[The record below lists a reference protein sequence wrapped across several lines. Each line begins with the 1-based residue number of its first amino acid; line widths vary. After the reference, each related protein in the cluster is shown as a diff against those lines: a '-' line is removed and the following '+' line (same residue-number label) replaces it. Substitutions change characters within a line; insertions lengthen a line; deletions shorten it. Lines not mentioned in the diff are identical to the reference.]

1 MSEELK
7 SLRAV
12 CNTIGMMAV
21 LVSSFMWVASN
32 NNSIFLVIGNIAAA
46 IALIA
51 YSIEFGAQVVING
64 EKPDKIIAICGIVIM
79 LFYIIW
85 NVMIALKVI

>member
-32 NNSIFLVIGNIAAA
+32 NNSIFFVIGNIAAA

-51 YSIEFGAQVVING
+51 YSITCGAAAISG
-64 EKPDKIIAICGIVIM
+64 EKPSRVAFFLMVSMLICITMNTIQAII
-79 LFYIIW
+79 
-85 NVMIALKVI
+85 